1 MFCLFDLCMF
11 GLSREDKGIK
21 LIAEQ
26 VSHHPPVSAL
36 HCDGGNF
43 NLFLSIEPVLK
54 FWGKDIE
61 VRTKGHV
68 TIEIPK

>member
-1 MFCLFDLCMF
+1 MFFHGPLH
-11 GLSREDKGIK
+11 LSFREDKGIK

-36 HCDGGNF
+36 YCEGEGF
-43 NLFLSIEPVLK
+43 RMYLSIEIVLK

-61 VRTKGHV
+61 VRNKGGL